1 MISLTE
7 RAGYALSQILTEE
20 DRVTGRIF
28 RLELVEGSK
37 VELMKGT
44 PAEDDVTL
52 KHEGYLVLAVPSELA
67 SAVQSLNVDLAPSQ
81 NGDGM
86 ALVVK
91 TGKRREI

>member
-28 RLELVEGSK
+28 RLELVDGSN
-37 VELMKGT
+37 VELMKRT
-44 PAEDDVTL
+44 PSEDDVTL
-52 KHEGYLVLAVPSELA
+52 EHEGYPVLAVPNELA

-91 TGKRREI
+91 TGKRRGM